1 MINFNIVM
9 LIWSLHVKKRKIY
22 WFIIIIIIIIII
34 TIIITTIII
43 IIIIIIIWKRKCFA
57 WCAMALKLNQFD
69 KTSQEKSWIGGPKPQ
84 QM

>member
-34 TIIITTIII
+34 TIIIIII
-43 IIIIIIIWKRKCFA
+43 INIIIIIWKRKCFA

-69 KTSQEKSWIGGPKPQ
+69 KTSQEKSWTGGPTPQ